1 MLEGYLLFVDL
12 SWNFVYRL
20 RKSAFSSSLVN
31 AMVSSPSHMRAGK
44 VSPMAEADHQRQN
57 PWGCTPG
64 RRRLILVH
72 APVGFPVQEGKGR
85 KGIQSALE
93 IVHHQRRILDP
104 HEETGPP
111 CVLEETRH
119 HATFVVA
126 GADPVG
132 KQADDGPGH
141 MAAAVVHF
149 MGKHPDVPPALGASV
164 YRHEK
169 CEGRPVRDD
178 GIAADEPMAVHPAVF
193 AAGRTAG
200 RTAARKQFRPVCSG
214 HLFLLKFFDG
224 QSTLYGH

>member
-20 RKSAFSSSLVN
+20 
-31 AMVSSPSHMRAGK
+31 
-44 VSPMAEADHQRQN
+44 
-57 PWGCTPG
+57 
-64 RRRLILVH
+64 
-72 APVGFPVQEGKGR
+72 
-85 KGIQSALE
+85 
-93 IVHHQRRILDP
+93 
-104 HEETGPP
+104 
-111 CVLEETRH
+111 
-119 HATFVVA
+119 
-126 GADPVG
+126 
-132 KQADDGPGH
+132 
-141 MAAAVVHF
+141 
-149 MGKHPDVPPALGASV
+149 
-164 YRHEK
+164 RHEK